1 MRAVPHLNELQAK
14 YGEQGLLIVGVSN
27 EDADKIRD
35 KMESAEMEFAVARS
49 AEGADEK
56 YGVQSVPASFLIN
69 RSGELIWSG
78 HPSGITDE
86 LVERA
91 LQ

>member
-27 EDADKIRD
+27 EDEDKIRD
-35 KMESAEMEFAVARS
+35 KMESVGMEFAVARS
-49 AEGADEK
+49 AEGADQM
-56 YGVQSVPASFLIN
+56 YGVQSVPASFLID
-69 RSGELIWSG
+69 RSGQLIWSG
-78 HPSGITDE
+78 HPVGLTDE

>member
-1 MRAVPHLNELQAK
+1 MQQVPHLNALQAK

-27 EDADKIRD
+27 EDADMIQEKLESVG
-35 KMESAEMEFAVARS
+35 MEYAVARS
-49 AEGADEK
+49 SEGADET
-56 YGVQSVPASFLIN
+56 YEVRGVPAAFLID
-69 RSGELIWSG
+69 RSGELVWSG
-78 HPSGITDE
+78 HPAGLTEE

>member
-14 YGEQGLLIVGVSN
+14 YGERGLLVVGVSN

-35 KMESAEMEFAVARS
+35 KMEAVGMEFAVARS
-49 AEGADEK
+49 GEGADK
-56 YGVQSVPASFLIN
+56 MYGVRGVPASFLID
-69 RSGELIWSG
+69 RSGQLVWSG
-78 HPSGITDE
+78 HPVGLTDE